1 MSGLRNL
8 NYLKHMAYHPCQA
21 GGDPLLYIETGF
33 QALLPLLFAF
43 NTFSCMDILKL
54 RAGISWKCGRKLRAM
69 IEHGTPP
76 KTYDNIHFLYS
87 LGPNL
92 VERALWFMFVAEL
105 ASDFVV
111 NWSSLIYAGLG
122 CTGPMAGGFHT
133 GITPGGVYNG
143 GFGPLQVLGVQTNNC
158 GGLGGYGVTVAA
170 GCTATM
176 SYNLETQPYGL
187 AGSPPYTV
195 ETWIQDGSGNKFAFG
210 SGKSDGGVNKTGTIS
225 SATPPN
231 RALIGQSETYGIYG
245 HCSNYMQTL
254 GGPFDCYL
262 AGHKPELAG
271 ANCLSRHDKS
281 QFQTHQP

>member
-1 MSGLRNL
+1 MSGMRNL
-8 NYLKHMAYHPCQA
+8 NYIKNLAYHPCQPS
-21 GGDPLLYIETGF
+21 GDALLYIETGF
-33 QALLPLLFAF
+33 EALLPLLFAF

-54 RAGISWKCGRKLRAM
+54 RAGISWKCGRKLRAL

-76 KTYDNIHFLYS
+76 KTYDNVHFIYS
-87 LGPNL
+87 LGPNI
-92 VERALWFMFVAEL
+92 VERALWFMFLAEL

-111 NWSSLIYAGLG
+111 NWTSLIYAGLG
-122 CTGPMAGGFHT
+122 CSGPMAGGFHSSFS
-133 GITPGGVYNG
+133 PGGILRG
-143 GFGPLQVLGVQTNNC
+143 DFGPMQVLFVQTNRC
-158 GGLGGYGVTVAA
+158 GGMGGYGVTCSA

-176 SYNLETQPYGL
+176 SYHLETQPWAF
-187 AGSPPYTV
+187 AGAPPYTLQ
-195 ETWIQDGSGNKFAFG
+195 TWIQDGSGNRYAPG
-210 SGKSDGGVNKTGTIS
+210 SGQSTGGTDKTGTIS

-231 RALIGQSETYGIYG
+231 RALIGQAETYSVFG
-245 HCSNYMQTL
+245 HASDYCQVL